1 MEDFTDNAVKDN
13 ERLWMSLY
21 KDLAQPSIQTIGKS
35 LGTTLEFFC
44 TPFIALQNVN
54 GRIKMNLQ
62 HRLHQYA
69 KSLEQVPDD
78 KRCEVHPELGVPI
91 IQRLSYT
98 TNDDIA
104 NLFVN
109 LLTNASNLDNL
120 NLSHPSFISIID
132 RLAPDEA
139 RLLKYINDNNGI
151 ILYVS
156 FRAKAHKSEEKKDK
170 TSFDFDYDMSFA
182 ELRKWL
188 TLASRDVVLDFPDNL
203 HMYWA
208 NLISC
213 GLIMDGGD
221 MELTNKDEIY
231 NAIATYNQIENVR
244 LEYVPSTY
252 RDIETHHSFF
262 QLTPLGEQFIQVC
275 IGGRD

>member
-1 MEDFTDNAVKDN
+1 M
-13 ERLWMSLY
+13 
-21 KDLAQPSIQTIGKS
+21 
-35 LGTTLEFFC
+35 
-44 TPFIALQNVN
+44 
-54 GRIKMNLQ
+54 
-62 HRLHQYA
+62 
-69 KSLEQVPDD
+69 
-78 KRCEVHPELGVPI
+78 
-91 IQRLSYT
+91 
-98 TNDDIA
+98 
-104 NLFVN
+104 
-109 LLTNASNLDNL
+109 TNASNLDNL
-120 NLSHPSFISIID
+120 SLSHPSFISIID

-170 TSFDFDYDMSFA
+170 TSFDFDYDMSFT

-213 GLIMDGGD
+213 GLIMDGGN
-221 MELTNKDEIY
+221 MELANKDEIY